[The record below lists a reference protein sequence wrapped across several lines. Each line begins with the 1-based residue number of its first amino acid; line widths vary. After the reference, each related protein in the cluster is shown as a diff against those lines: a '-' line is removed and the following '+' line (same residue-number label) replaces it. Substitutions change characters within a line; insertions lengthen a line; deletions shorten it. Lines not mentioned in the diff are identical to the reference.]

1 MQRAVLSGV
10 LLLLVPLAG
19 ACADPVTAPK
29 AEGAPDSLEVH
40 CDGETTDVLS
50 PTVQAGPDGVHLL
63 IRNTS
68 DRELFM
74 QTDSQ
79 GQGLDPGET
88 ELLLSIP
95 PGDSRFRCLE
105 MSDDLDPGVEG
116 GWADFEVLAHEGWI
130 SPTLD
135 CPGGGMYGGTA
146 DYIAGARGVA
156 DPLADAPKRF
166 REEGDRVV
174 QAGYATREERTFV
187 LLLDEEPIAG
197 LTYRSDGYGGWLQT
211 ESFGCSD

>member
-1 MQRAVLSGV
+1 MQRAVLIGALS
-10 LLLLVPLAG
+10 LLAG

-29 AEGAPDSLEVH
+29 AEGVPDSLEVR

-50 PTVQAGPDGVHLL
+50 PTVQAHSDGVRLL

-68 DRELFM
+68 SHELFM
-74 QTDSQ
+74 QTDAQ
-79 GQGLDPGET
+79 GQGLDPGVT
-88 ELLLSIP
+88 ELVLLIP

-116 GWADFEVLAHEGWI
+116 GWANFEVLAPDGWI

-135 CPGGGMYGGTA
+135 CPTRYEGIV

-174 QAGYATREERTFV
+174 QAGYATPDERTFV

-197 LTYRSDGYGGWLQT
+197 LTYHSDGHGGWLQT